1 MVFLLNGATLSRMKL
16 VIVESPT
23 KSKTLEKILG
33 SDYRCLASLG
43 HVRDL
48 PKSKLG
54 IDLEN
59 DFQPQYVIP
68 TKARKTVNQLKKEVA
83 AADHV
88 ILAVD
93 EDREGE
99 AIAWHLVQALGLK
112 DFERITFHEITP
124 EAIKKALK
132 QPRNID
138 LSLVNSQQARR
149 ILDRLVGYQLSPF
162 LWKKVMRGLSAGRV
176 QSAATHL
183 IVLRE
188 KEIESFQPQE
198 YWTVRAELQKENVTF
213 EAELIKIKDEKITK
227 PGLKEDQAHRAVEAI
242 KKSKPLITQL
252 QQKESRR
259 HPGPPFT
266 TSTLQQ
272 EAGRRLG
279 LSSRQTMRLAQ
290 DLYEKGYIT
299 YHRTDSL
306 NLAETALKQAEDY
319 LKKEIGQAYWPG
331 QPNFYRSRDKL
342 AQQAHEAIRPTNIWD
357 HPTKIKLTTPTLN
370 LYRLIWQRTLA
381 SQMSSAVLMKTSA
394 DIQAGDYWLRV
405 NGQMIKF
412 DGFLKIYPSALKE
425 KPLPPLQEKESLTIQ
440 EVLAEQHFTQ
450 PPARYSEP
458 ALVRAMEKLGI
469 GRPSTYAPIIST
481 IQERGYVHKNT
492 DKRLEPTEIGLIVD
506 ELLSRHFPEIV
517 DVSFTSKMEEGLDL
531 VAQDK
536 KSWIEVVKSFYH
548 PFIKT
553 LEDKYQSVEK
563 KDLTE
568 KTDRLCPECQ
578 SPLVI
583 RMGRYGKFYGC
594 SNFPKCRFT
603 EPLKNNKTGVKCP
616 ECQQGEIVEK
626 KSRRGVF
633 YACDRYPDCRFALSD
648 RPTGKKCPKCSSL
661 LVEDKKGRIKCS
673 RKDCDFQEK

>member
-1 MVFLLNGATLSRMKL
+1 MKL

-23 KSKTLEKILG
+23 KSKTIEKILG
-33 SDYRCLASLG
+33 SDYRCRASLG

-59 DFQPQYVIP
+59 NFEPQYVIP
-68 TKARKTVNQLKKEVA
+68 TKARKTVNQLKKELA
-83 AADHV
+83 SADQV

-124 EAIKKALK
+124 EAIKEALK
-132 QPRNID
+132 NPRDID
-138 LSLVNSQQARR
+138 LNLVNSQQARR

-176 QSAATHL
+176 QSVAVHL
-183 IVLRE
+183 IVERE
-188 KEIESFQPQE
+188 KEIEAFKPQE
-198 YWTVRAELQKENVTF
+198 YWTVKTILEKDQETF
-213 EAELIKIKDEKITK
+213 EAELVKIKNKKIDQLGLDKEKAR
-227 PGLKEDQAHRAVEAI
+227 QAAQQL
-242 KKSKPLITQL
+242 KKSEPIITQL
-252 QQKESRR
+252 QQKETRR
-259 HPGPPFT
+259 HPWPPFT

-272 EAGRRLG
+272 EAGRRLN
-279 LSSRQTMRLAQ
+279 LSSRQTMRFAQ
-290 DLYEKGYIT
+290 NLYEKGYIT

-306 NLAETALKQAEDY
+306 NMAESALKQTEEY
-319 LKKEIGQAYWPG
+319 LKKEIGPDYWPG
-331 QPNFYRSRDKL
+331 QPRFYRNKDKL
-342 AQQAHEAIRPTNIWD
+342 AQQAHEAIRPTDIWQ
-357 HPTKIKLTTPTLN
+357 HPDRINLTPPALN

-394 DIQAGDYWLRV
+394 EIVAGDYSLKA
-405 NGQMIKF
+405 NGQIIKF

-425 KPLPPLQEKESLTIQ
+425 NPLPDLKAKDKLT
-440 EVLAEQHFTQ
+440 VKKTLAEQHFTQ

-458 ALVRAMEKLGI
+458 ALVKTLENLGI

-481 IQERGYVHKNT
+481 IQERGYVQKNPE
-492 DKRLEPTEIGLIVD
+492 KRLQPTEIGRIVD
-506 ELLSRHFPEIV
+506 ELLSQHFPEIV
-517 DVSFTSKMEEGLDL
+517 DVRFTAKMEEELDL
-531 VAQDK
+531 IAQAK
-536 KSWIEVVKSFYH
+536 KKWPEVIKSFYQ
-548 PFIKT
+548 PFSKN
-553 LEDKYQSVEK
+553 LEAKYQSVDK

-578 SPLVI
+578 SPLII

-603 EPLKNNKTGVKCP
+603 EPLKNNKTGVRCP
-616 ECQQGEIVEK
+616 ECQEGEIVEK

-648 RPTGKKCPKCSSL
+648 QPTGEKCPECSAL
-661 LVEDKKGRIKCS
+661 LVKNKEGKIKCS
-673 RKDCDFQEK
+673 QKNCHFQED

>member
-1 MVFLLNGATLSRMKL
+1 MKL

-23 KSKTLEKILG
+23 KSKTIEKILG

-59 DFQPQYVIP
+59 DFEPQYVIP

-83 AADHV
+83 SADQV

-99 AIAWHLVQALGLK
+99 AIAWHLAQALNLK

-124 EAIKKALK
+124 EAIKEALK
-132 QPRNID
+132 NPRDID
-138 LSLVNSQQARR
+138 LNLVNSQQARR

-176 QSAATHL
+176 QSVAVHL
-183 IVLRE
+183 IVERE
-188 KEIESFQPQE
+188 KEIEAFKPQE
-198 YWTVRAELQKENVTF
+198 YWTVKTVLEKDKKTF
-213 EAELIKIKDEKITK
+213 EATLVKIKNKKIDQLGLDKEKAR
-227 PGLKEDQAHRAVEAI
+227 QAAQQL
-242 KKSKPLITQL
+242 KKSEPIIAQL
-252 QQKESRR
+252 QQKETRR
-259 HPGPPFT
+259 HPSPPFT

-272 EAGRRLG
+272 EAGRRLN

-290 DLYEKGYIT
+290 NLYEKGYIT

-306 NLAETALKQAEDY
+306 NMAESALKQVEEY
-319 LKKEIGQAYWPG
+319 LKKEIGPDYWPG
-331 QPNFYRSRDKL
+331 QPRFYRNQDKL
-342 AQQAHEAIRPTNIWD
+342 AQQAHEAIRPTDIWQ
-357 HPTKIKLTTPTLN
+357 HPDRINLTPPALN

-381 SQMSSAVLMKTSA
+381 SQMSSAVLIKTSA
-394 DIQAGDYWLRV
+394 EIVAGDYSLKA
-405 NGQMIKF
+405 NGQIIKF

-425 KPLPPLQEKESLTIQ
+425 NPLPDLKAKDKLT
-440 EVLAEQHFTQ
+440 VKKTLAEQHFTQ

-458 ALVRAMEKLGI
+458 ALVKALENLGI

-481 IQERGYVHKNT
+481 IQERGYVQKNPE
-492 DKRLEPTEIGLIVD
+492 KRLQPTEIGRIVD
-506 ELLSRHFPEIV
+506 ELLSQHFPEIV
-517 DVSFTSKMEEGLDL
+517 DVRFTAKMEEELDL
-531 VAQDK
+531 IAQAK
-536 KSWIEVVKSFYH
+536 KKWPEVIKSFYQ
-548 PFIKT
+548 PFSKN

-578 SPLVI
+578 SPLII

-603 EPLKNNKTGVKCP
+603 EPFKNNKTGVHCP
-616 ECQQGEIVEK
+616 ECQTGEIVEK
-626 KSRRGVF
+626 KSRRGIF
-633 YACDRYPDCRFALSD
+633 YACNRYPDCRFALSD
-648 RPTGKKCPKCSSL
+648 KPTGEKCPECSAL
-661 LVEDKKGRIKCS
+661 LVKNKEGKIKCS
-673 RKDCDFQEK
+673 QKNCHFQKD

>member
-1 MVFLLNGATLSRMKL
+1 MKL

-23 KSKTLEKILG
+23 KSKTIEKILG

-59 DFQPQYVIP
+59 DFEPQYVIP

-83 AADHV
+83 SADQV

-99 AIAWHLVQALGLK
+99 AIAWHLAQALNLK

-124 EAIKKALK
+124 EAIKEALK
-132 QPRNID
+132 NPRAID
-138 LSLVNSQQARR
+138 LNLVNSQQARR

-176 QSAATHL
+176 QSVAVHL
-183 IVLRE
+183 IVERE
-188 KEIESFQPQE
+188 KEIEAFKPQE
-198 YWTVRAELQKENVTF
+198 YWTVKTVLEKDKKTF
-213 EAELIKIKDEKITK
+213 EATLVKIKNKKIDQLGLDKEKAR
-227 PGLKEDQAHRAVEAI
+227 QAAQQL
-242 KKSKPLITQL
+242 KKSEPIIAQL
-252 QQKESRR
+252 QQKETRR
-259 HPGPPFT
+259 HPSPPFT

-272 EAGRRLG
+272 EAGRRLN

-290 DLYEKGYIT
+290 NLYEKGYIT

-306 NLAETALKQAEDY
+306 NMAESALKQAEDY
-319 LKKEIGQAYWPG
+319 LKKEIGPDYWPG
-331 QPNFYRSRDKL
+331 QPRFYRNQDKL
-342 AQQAHEAIRPTNIWD
+342 AQQAHEAIRPTDIWQ
-357 HPTKIKLTTPTLN
+357 HPDRINLTPPALN

-381 SQMSSAVLMKTSA
+381 SQMSSAVLIKTSA
-394 DIQAGDYWLRV
+394 EIVAGDYSLKA
-405 NGQMIKF
+405 NGQIIKF

-425 KPLPPLQEKESLTIQ
+425 NPLPDLKAKDKLT
-440 EVLAEQHFTQ
+440 VKKTLAEQHFTQ

-458 ALVRAMEKLGI
+458 ALVKALENLGI

-481 IQERGYVHKNT
+481 IQERGYVQKNPE
-492 DKRLEPTEIGLIVD
+492 KRLQPTEIGRIVD
-506 ELLSRHFPEIV
+506 ELLSQHFPEIV
-517 DVSFTSKMEEGLDL
+517 DVRFTAKMEEELDL
-531 VAQDK
+531 IAQAK
-536 KSWIEVVKSFYH
+536 KKWPEVIKSFYQ
-548 PFIKT
+548 PFSKN

-578 SPLVI
+578 SPLII

-603 EPLKNNKTGVKCP
+603 EPFKNNKTGVHCP
-616 ECQQGEIVEK
+616 ECQTGEIVEK
-626 KSRRGVF
+626 KSRRGIF
-633 YACDRYPDCRFALSD
+633 YACNRYPDCRFALSD
-648 RPTGKKCPKCSSL
+648 KPTGEKCPECSAL
-661 LVEDKKGRIKCS
+661 LVKNKEGKIKCS
-673 RKDCDFQEK
+673 QKNCHFQKD

>member
-1 MVFLLNGATLSRMKL
+1 MKL

-23 KSKTLEKILG
+23 KSKTIEKILG

-59 DFQPQYVIP
+59 DFEPQYVIP

-83 AADHV
+83 SADQV

-99 AIAWHLVQALGLK
+99 AIAWHLAQALNLK

-124 EAIKKALK
+124 EAIKEALK
-132 QPRNID
+132 NPRDID
-138 LSLVNSQQARR
+138 LNLVNSQQARR

-176 QSAATHL
+176 QSVAVHL
-183 IVLRE
+183 IVERE
-188 KEIESFQPQE
+188 KEIEAFKPQE
-198 YWTVRAELQKENVTF
+198 YWTVKTVLEKDKKTF
-213 EAELIKIKDEKITK
+213 EATLVKIKNKKIDQLGLDKEKAR
-227 PGLKEDQAHRAVEAI
+227 QAAQQL
-242 KKSKPLITQL
+242 KKSEPIIAQL
-252 QQKESRR
+252 QQKETRR
-259 HPGPPFT
+259 HPSPPFT

-272 EAGRRLG
+272 EAGRRLN

-290 DLYEKGYIT
+290 NLYEKGYIT

-306 NLAETALKQAEDY
+306 NMAESALKQAEDY
-319 LKKEIGQAYWPG
+319 LKKEIGPDYWPG
-331 QPNFYRSRDKL
+331 QPRFYRNQDKL
-342 AQQAHEAIRPTNIWD
+342 AQQAHEAIRPTDIWQ
-357 HPTKIKLTTPTLN
+357 HPDRINLTPPALN

-381 SQMSSAVLMKTSA
+381 SQMSSAVLIKTSA
-394 DIQAGDYWLRV
+394 EIVAGDYSLKA
-405 NGQMIKF
+405 NGQIIKF

-425 KPLPPLQEKESLTIQ
+425 NPLPDLKAKDKLT
-440 EVLAEQHFTQ
+440 VKKTLAEQHFTQ

-458 ALVRAMEKLGI
+458 ALVKALENLGI

-481 IQERGYVHKNT
+481 IQERGYVQKNPE
-492 DKRLEPTEIGLIVD
+492 KRLQPTEIGRIVD
-506 ELLSRHFPEIV
+506 ELLSQHFPEIV
-517 DVSFTSKMEEGLDL
+517 DVRFTAKMEEELDL
-531 VAQDK
+531 IAQAK
-536 KSWIEVVKSFYH
+536 KKWPEVIKSFYQ
-548 PFIKT
+548 PFSKN

-578 SPLVI
+578 SPLII

-603 EPLKNNKTGVKCP
+603 EPFKNNKTGVHCP
-616 ECQQGEIVEK
+616 ECQTGEIVEK
-626 KSRRGVF
+626 KSRRGIF
-633 YACDRYPDCRFALSD
+633 YACNRYPDCRFALSD
-648 RPTGKKCPKCSSL
+648 KPTGEKCPECSAL
-661 LVEDKKGRIKCS
+661 LVKNKEGKIKCS
-673 RKDCDFQEK
+673 QKNCHFQKD

>member
-1 MVFLLNGATLSRMKL
+1 MKL

-23 KSKTLEKILG
+23 KSKTIEKILG

-59 DFQPQYVIP
+59 DFEPQYVIP

-83 AADHV
+83 SADQV

-99 AIAWHLVQALGLK
+99 AIAWHLAQALNLK

-124 EAIKKALK
+124 EAIKEALK
-132 QPRNID
+132 NPRDID
-138 LSLVNSQQARR
+138 LNLVNSQQARR

-176 QSAATHL
+176 QSVAVHL
-183 IVLRE
+183 IVERE
-188 KEIESFQPQE
+188 KEIEAFKPQE
-198 YWTVRAELQKENVTF
+198 YWTVKTVLEKDKKTF
-213 EAELIKIKDEKITK
+213 EATLVKIKNKKIDQLGLDKEKAH
-227 PGLKEDQAHRAVEAI
+227 QAAQQL
-242 KKSKPLITQL
+242 KKSKPIIAQL
-252 QQKESRR
+252 QQKETRR
-259 HPGPPFT
+259 HPSPPFT

-272 EAGRRLG
+272 EAGRRLN

-290 DLYEKGYIT
+290 NLYEKGYIT

-306 NLAETALKQAEDY
+306 NMAESALKQAEEY
-319 LKKEIGQAYWPG
+319 LKKEIGPDYWPG
-331 QPNFYRSRDKL
+331 QPRFYRNQDKL
-342 AQQAHEAIRPTNIWD
+342 AQQAHEAIRPTDIWQ
-357 HPTKIKLTTPTLN
+357 HPDRINLTPPALN

-381 SQMSSAVLMKTSA
+381 SQMSSAVLIKTSA
-394 DIQAGDYWLRV
+394 EIVAGDYSLKA
-405 NGQMIKF
+405 NGQIIKF

-425 KPLPPLQEKESLTIQ
+425 NPLPDLKAKDKLT
-440 EVLAEQHFTQ
+440 VKKTLAEQHFTQ

-458 ALVRAMEKLGI
+458 ALVKALENLGI

-481 IQERGYVHKNT
+481 IQERGYVQKNPE
-492 DKRLEPTEIGLIVD
+492 KRLQPTEIGRIVD
-506 ELLSRHFPEIV
+506 ELLSQHFPEIV
-517 DVSFTSKMEEGLDL
+517 DVRFTAKMEEELDL
-531 VAQDK
+531 IAQAK
-536 KSWIEVVKSFYH
+536 KKWPEVIKSFYQ
-548 PFIKT
+548 PFSKN

-578 SPLVI
+578 SPLII

-603 EPLKNNKTGVKCP
+603 EPFKNNKTGVHCP
-616 ECQQGEIVEK
+616 ECQTGEIVEK
-626 KSRRGVF
+626 KSRRGIF
-633 YACDRYPDCRFALSD
+633 YACNRYPDCRFALSD
-648 RPTGKKCPKCSSL
+648 KPTGEKCPECSAL
-661 LVEDKKGRIKCS
+661 LVKNKEGKIKCS
-673 RKDCDFQEK
+673 QKNCHFQKD

>member
-1 MVFLLNGATLSRMKL
+1 MKL

-23 KSKTLEKILG
+23 KSKTIEKILG

-59 DFQPQYVIP
+59 DFEPQYVIP

-83 AADHV
+83 SADQV

-99 AIAWHLVQALGLK
+99 AIAWHLAQALNLK

-124 EAIKKALK
+124 EAIKEALK
-132 QPRNID
+132 NPRDID
-138 LSLVNSQQARR
+138 LNLVNSQQARR

-176 QSAATHL
+176 QSVAVHL
-183 IVLRE
+183 IVERE
-188 KEIESFQPQE
+188 KEIEAFKPQE
-198 YWTVRAELQKENVTF
+198 YWTVKTVLEKDKKTF
-213 EAELIKIKDEKITK
+213 EATLVKIKNKKIDQLGLDQEKAR
-227 PGLKEDQAHRAVEAI
+227 QAAQQL
-242 KKSKPLITQL
+242 KKSEPIIAQL
-252 QQKESRR
+252 QQKETRR
-259 HPGPPFT
+259 HPSPPFT

-272 EAGRRLG
+272 EAGRRLN

-290 DLYEKGYIT
+290 NLYEKGYIT

-306 NLAETALKQAEDY
+306 NMAESALKQAEEY
-319 LKKEIGQAYWPG
+319 LKKEIGPNYWPG
-331 QPNFYRSRDKL
+331 QPRFYRNQDKL
-342 AQQAHEAIRPTNIWD
+342 AQQAHEAIRPTDIWQ
-357 HPTKIKLTTPTLN
+357 HPDRINLTPPALN

-381 SQMSSAVLMKTSA
+381 SQMSSAVLIKTSA
-394 DIQAGDYWLRV
+394 EIVAGDYSLKA
-405 NGQMIKF
+405 NGQIIKF

-425 KPLPPLQEKESLTIQ
+425 NPLPDLKTKEKLT
-440 EVLAEQHFTQ
+440 VKKTLAEQHFTQ

-458 ALVRAMEKLGI
+458 ALVKALENLGI

-481 IQERGYVHKNT
+481 IQERGYVQKNPE
-492 DKRLEPTEIGLIVD
+492 KRLQPTEIGRIVD
-506 ELLSRHFPEIV
+506 ELLSQHFPEIV
-517 DVSFTSKMEEGLDL
+517 DVRFTAKMEEELDL
-531 VAQDK
+531 IAQAK
-536 KSWIEVVKSFYH
+536 KKWPEVIKSFYQ
-548 PFIKT
+548 PFSKN

-578 SPLVI
+578 SPLII

-603 EPLKNNKTGVKCP
+603 EPFKNNKTGVNCP
-616 ECQQGEIVEK
+616 ECQTGEIVEK
-626 KSRRGVF
+626 KSRRGIF

-648 RPTGKKCPKCSSL
+648 KPTGEKCPECSAL
-661 LVEDKKGRIKCS
+661 LVKNKEGKIKCS
-673 RKDCDFQEK
+673 QKNCHFQKD

>member
-1 MVFLLNGATLSRMKL
+1 MKL

-33 SDYRCLASLG
+33 SEYRCLASLG

-59 DFQPQYVIP
+59 NFEPQYIIP

-83 AADHV
+83 SADQV

-99 AIAWHLVQALGLK
+99 AIAWHLVQALDLK
-112 DFERITFHEITP
+112 EFERITFHEITP
-124 EAIKKALK
+124 EAIKQALK
-132 QPRNID
+132 NPRDIN
-138 LSLVNSQQARR
+138 LGLVNSQQARR

-176 QSAATHL
+176 QSAAVHL
-183 IVLRE
+183 IVERE
-188 KEIESFQPQE
+188 KEIESFKSQE
-198 YWTVRAELQKENVTF
+198 YWTVKTILKKDKETL
-213 EAELIKIKDEKITK
+213 EAELIKIKGQKITK
-227 PGLKEDQAHRAVEAI
+227 PGLNKKKAQQAAQELEGSEAI
-242 KKSKPLITQL
+242 ISQL
-252 QQKESRR
+252 QQKETRR
-259 HPGPPFT
+259 HPSPPFT

-272 EAGRRLG
+272 EAGRRLN

-290 DLYEKGYIT
+290 ELYEKGYIT

-306 NLAETALKQAEDY
+306 NLAESALKQTEEY
-319 LKKEIGQAYWPG
+319 LKKEVGSDYWPG
-331 QPNFYRSRDKL
+331 QPRFYRSKDKL
-342 AQQAHEAIRPTNIWD
+342 AQQAHEAIRPTDIRQNPD
-357 HPTKIKLTTPTLN
+357 RIKLVPPALN

-381 SQMSSAVLMKTSA
+381 SQMSSAVLIKTSA
-394 DIQAGDYWLRV
+394 EITAGDYSLKA
-405 NGQMIKF
+405 NGQIIKF

-425 KPLPPLQEKESLTIQ
+425 KPLPIIKEEDKLIVEKAST
-440 EVLAEQHFTQ
+440 EQHFTQ

-458 ALVRAMEKLGI
+458 ALVRALENLGI

-481 IQERGYVHKNT
+481 IQGRGYVQKNPE
-492 DKRLEPTEIGLIVD
+492 KRLQPTEIGRIVD
-506 ELLSRHFPEIV
+506 ELLSQHFPEIV
-517 DVSFTSKMEEGLDL
+517 DVRFTAKMEEELDL
-531 VAQDK
+531 IAQAK
-536 KSWIEVVKSFYH
+536 KQWPEVVQNFYG
-548 PFIKT
+548 PFSKN

-578 SPLVI
+578 SPLII

-603 EPLKNNKTGVKCP
+603 EPLNNNKTGVECP
-616 ECQQGEIVEK
+616 ECQKGEIVEK
-626 KSRRGVF
+626 KSRRGIF

-648 RPTGKKCPKCSSL
+648 KPTGEKCPECSAL
-661 LVEDKKGRIKCS
+661 LVENKKGRIKCS
-673 RKDCDFQEK
+673 QKNCRFEKN